1 MTSKAHILLVEDE
14 QSLQKLVAMNLELEN
29 YKVTT
34 ASTGFEAEKIFK
46 NQSFKLVIL
55 DIMLPEVNGLE
66 LAQSFKVAQPNTP
79 ILFLSAKSDTQDRIA
94 GLKLGDDY
102 LTKPFDLEELLL
114 RIENLLKFTL
124 PKQQEESDSFNIGH
138 FNIFLNSHQLVDEKG
153 KKTDLSKNEVII
165 LRLLYENRGK
175 VLSRQEILDQ
185 VWGHQNSGNQRMVDN
200 YMTQLRK
207 RVELDSKQ
215 PKHIVSIRG
224 LGYKLVL

>member
-29 YKVTT
+29 YTVTS

-46 NQSFKLVIL
+46 TQCFKLVIL

-66 LAQSFKVAQPNTP
+66 LAQSFKIAQPKTP
-79 ILFLSAKSDTQDRIA
+79 ILFLSAKSNTQDKIA

-114 RIENLLKFTL
+114 RVENLLKIST
-124 PKQQEESDSFNIGH
+124 PVQQEQRDSFNIGS
-138 FNIFLNSHQLVDEKG
+138 FNISLNLHQLIDEKG
-153 KKTDLSKNEVII
+153 QKSDLSKNEVII
-165 LRLLYENRGK
+165 LRLLYENREK
-175 VLSRQEILDQ
+175 VLSRQEILDR

-200 YMTQLRK
+200 YITQLRK
-207 RVELDSKQ
+207 RIELDSKK